1 MTTPTE
7 LTKIGEAGKQD
18 FATGRYEAAAEAF
31 RAAAEGYS
39 RLGDSLNAAEQR
51 NNLSVTLL
59 KLRRP
64 QEALEQV
71 EGTDGVFAAAGDIK
85 RQGMSL
91 NNRAAALQD
100 LNRLDE
106 ALSSYERSAALL
118 GDAGEG
124 ELRGAVLKAAAAMQL
139 RRGRLKDSGLNML
152 GALGSGLKP
161 TFLERALRSLLRRL
175 P

>member
-1 MTTPTE
+1 M
-7 LTKIGEAGKQD
+7 
-18 FATGRYEAAAEAF
+18 
-31 RAAAEGYS
+31 
-39 RLGDSLNAAEQR
+39 
-51 NNLSVTLL
+51 TLL

-124 ELRGAVLKAAAAMQL
+124 ELRGVGSQ
-139 RRGRLKDSGLNML
+139 
-152 GALGSGLKP
+152 GSGGHSTP
-161 TFLERALRSLLRRL
+161 PGPLERLGTEHAGSTWLRSEAHL
-175 P
+175 PGTRV

>member
-7 LTKIGEAGKQD
+7 LMKIGETGKQD
-18 FATGRYEAAAEAF
+18 FNGGRYEAAAEAF
-31 RAAAEGYS
+31 RGAAEGYS
-39 RLGDSLNAAEQR
+39 KLGDSLNAAEQR

-71 EGTDGVFAAAGDIK
+71 EGTDAVFAEAGDIK

-100 LNRLDE
+100 LKRLDE

-118 GDAGEG
+118 GEAGEG
-124 ELRGAVLKAAAAMQL
+124 ELRGVVLKAAAALQL
-139 RRGRLKDSGLNML
+139 RRGRLRDSAMNML
-152 GALGSGLKP
+152 GALGSGIKP
-161 TFLERALRSLLRRL
+161 NFLERALRSILRRL

>member
-7 LTKIGEAGKQD
+7 LMKMGETGKQD
-18 FATGRYEAAAEAF
+18 FAAGRYGTAAEAF
-31 RAAAEGYS
+31 RSAAEGYS
-39 RLGDSLNAAEQR
+39 KLGDSLNAAEQR

-91 NNRAAALQD
+91 NNRGAALQA

-118 GDAGEG
+118 GDAGAG
-124 ELRGAVLKAAAAMQL
+124 ELRAVVLKAAAALQL
-139 RRGRLKDSGLNML
+139 RRGRLRDSAMNML
-152 GALGSGLKP
+152 GALGSGSKP
-161 TFLERALRSLLRRL
+161 NFLERALRSLLRRL

>member
-7 LTKIGEAGKQD
+7 LLKIGETGKQA
-18 FATGRYEAAAEAF
+18 FNAGRYEAAVEAF
-31 RAAAEGYS
+31 RTAAEGYS
-39 RLGDSLNAAEQR
+39 RLGDSLNGAEQR

-64 QEALEQV
+64 QEALEQA
-71 EGTDGVFAAAGDIK
+71 EGTDGVFGAAGDIK
-85 RQGMSL
+85 RQGMAL
-91 NNRAAALQD
+91 NNCAAALQD

-124 ELRGAVLKAAAAMQL
+124 EARGVVLKAAAALQL
-139 RRGRLKDSGLNML
+139 RRGRLRDSGLNML
-152 GALGSGLKP
+152 GALGSGPKP
-161 TFLERALRSLLRRL
+161 TFLERALKSLLRRL

>member
-1 MTTPTE
+1 MTTPSE
-7 LTKIGEAGKQD
+7 LMKIGETGKQA
-18 FATGRYEAAAEAF
+18 FNAGRYEAAGEAF
-31 RAAAEGYS
+31 RAAAEGYAK
-39 RLGDSLNAAEQR
+39 LGDSLNAAEQR

-71 EGTDGVFAAAGDIK
+71 EGTEGVFAAAGDIK
-85 RQGMSL
+85 RHGMSL

-106 ALSSYERSAALL
+106 ALSSYERAAALL

-124 ELRGAVLKAAAAMQL
+124 ELRGVVLKAAAAIQL
-139 RRGRLKDSGLNML
+139 RRGRLRDSGLSML